1 MDWFHLGVN
10 LEIPDYELM
19 KIKYDCRDTDECKMH
34 MLMKCMKLKEL
45 TWSDIVAALV
55 GIKMGS
61 LAQKI
66 ALKYGE

>member
-1 MDWFHLGVN
+1 LGVN

-34 MLMKCMKLKEL
+34 MLMRRMKLKKL
-45 TWSDIVAALV
+45 TWSDIVTALV

-66 ALKYGE
+66 ALKFGE